1 MKRVGIKELAPG
13 MQLGEDLFFQRGGLG
28 VPLFSRGVQLTEK
41 SIGQIQRF
49 FSTVTSI
56 LVQDDAAVAA
66 VADRGEQAVDVPAPA
81 PATDA
86 GARAGARA
94 GAERASVAASAREN
108 EEHESPIAAQQLVE
122 ATFDKQSVDALISA
136 TMRERPE
143 FQYTKA
149 KFTEYFSQVGGLLQS
164 FSNSGTLDQQDV
176 AELARQVTSEFHEA
190 PQYFDPS
197 LLYLV
202 QIEDWDQGTFNHS
215 FDVAVLTLL
224 TASRMTDQ
232 FEELTALF
240 IAGLL
245 HDVGKFI
252 YSKYQLN
259 DMDYIVKKPG
269 GLTAEEYE
277 QIKRH
282 VDVEDYVAGWFE
294 QLPTRLRE
302 HIIYGI
308 LEHHERFNGSGYLKG
323 KSGTSIS
330 FSGRLIGVVDVYDAL
345 TRRRAYKSMV
355 RPDDAMHLLHTMAD
369 RELFDRKIHKTFFAA
384 MGRYPVGSV
393 VNTSQGVAVVC
404 RQDPRSVESPVV
416 VFSDSGEE
424 VSLLGHESVHILSGT
439 H

>member
-13 MQLGEDLFFQRGGLG
+13 MQLGEDLYFKRGGLG
-28 VPLFSRGVQLTEK
+28 VPLFSRGVELTAK
-41 SIGQIQRF
+41 NIDQIQRF
-49 FSTVTSI
+49 FSGITSI
-56 LVQDDAAVAA
+56 LVQDAGVAG
-66 VADRGEQAVDVPAPA
+66 VTSSSPVEQHQSVSAPPPEA
-81 PATDA
+81 PQE
-86 GARAGARA
+86 
-94 GAERASVAASAREN
+94 ERPKQALDGR
-108 EEHESPIAAQQLVE
+108 QLVDGS
-122 ATFDKQSVDALISA
+122 FDKPGVDALIAA
-136 TMRERPE
+136 TVRERPE

-164 FSNSGTLDQQDV
+164 FSNTGTLDQQDV
-176 AELARQVTSEFHEA
+176 AELAWQVTSEFHEA

-224 TASRMTDQ
+224 TASRMSDQ

-277 QIKRH
+277 QVKRH
-282 VDVEDYVAGWFE
+282 VDVEDHVGGWFE

-323 KSGTSIS
+323 NSGTSIS

-345 TRRRAYKSMV
+345 TRRRSYKSMV
-355 RPDDAMHLLHTMAD
+355 RPDDAINLLGTMAE
-369 RELFDRKIHKTFFAA
+369 RGLFDRKIHQTFYSA

-393 VNTSQGVAVVC
+393 VNTTAGVAVVL
-404 RQDPRSVESPVV
+404 RQDPRSVDAPVV
-416 VFSDSGEE
+416 VFGDSGEE
-424 VSLLGHESVHILSGT
+424 VGLLGHASVRILSGPE
-439 H
+439 

>member
-1 MKRVGIKELAPG
+1 MKRVAIKELAPG

-28 VPLFSRGVQLTEK
+28 VPLFSRGVELTEK
-41 SIGQIQRF
+41 NISQIKRF
-49 FSTVTSI
+49 FSAITSI
-56 LVQDDAAVAA
+56 LVQDDGAVPTQQPTAGSTNREAQKADLAAGEEP
-66 VADRGEQAVDVPAPA
+66 ADEQTADEAPI
-81 PATDA
+81 
-86 GARAGARA
+86 
-94 GAERASVAASAREN
+94 S
-108 EEHESPIAAQQLVE
+108 AQQLVE
-122 ATFDKQSVDALISA
+122 ATFDKQSVDALISS

-176 AELARQVTSEFHEA
+176 AELVRQVTAEFHEA
-190 PQYFDPS
+190 PEYFDPS

-215 FDVAVLTLL
+215 FDVALLTLM
-224 TASRMTDQ
+224 TASRLTDQ
-232 FEELTALF
+232 FEELTSLF

-282 VDVEDYVAGWFE
+282 VDVEEYVDGWFV
-294 QLPTRLRE
+294 QLPSRLRE
-302 HIIYGI
+302 HIIYGV

-355 RPDDAMHLLHTMAD
+355 RPDDAIQLLATMANRD
-369 RELFDRKIHKTFFAA
+369 LFDRKIHKTFYAA

-393 VNTSQGVAVVC
+393 VNTTEGVAVVC
-404 RQDPRSVESPVV
+404 RQDPRSVDAPVV
-416 VFSDSGEE
+416 VFGDSGGE
-424 VSLLGHESVHILSGT
+424 VSLLGHETVKIVAT
-439 H
+439 AN